1 MTRQEE
7 KQQLRAVMRAR
18 ERQLS
23 DRYRRESDQA
33 IAAHLTAMPEYQA
46 AGTIFCFVGTPH
58 EIDTRPILEN
68 ALASGKRLYVPL
80 CTGPGMMELRQITTL
95 SQLSPGAYGIPE
107 PPEDAPTVSV
117 DETDFA
123 ILPCLTCNHL
133 GHRLGQ
139 GQGYY
144 DRFLAHYRSGAVLLC
159 REKLIREEIPL
170 EPHDYPIPWVLTER
184 GLYEDG
190 IPARLE

>member
-68 ALASGKRLYVPL
+68 ALAAGKRLCVPL

>member
-68 ALASGKRLYVPL
+68 ALAAGKRLCVPL

-107 PPEDAPTVSV
+107 PPEDTPTVSV
-117 DETDFA
+117 DETDFS

>member
-18 ERQLS
+18 EQQLS
-23 DRYRRESDQA
+23 DRYRRESEQA
-33 IAAHLTAMPEYQA
+33 IAAHLLAMPEYQA
-46 AGTIFCFVGTPH
+46 AGTVFCFVGTPH
-58 EIDTRPILEN
+58 EINTRPILED
-68 ALASGKRLYVPL
+68 ALAAGKRLCIPL
-80 CTGPGMMELRQITTL
+80 CIGPGIMELRQITAL

-107 PPEDAPTVSV
+107 PPADAPAVSV

-144 DRFLAHYRSGAVLLC
+144 DRFLAHYRSGTVLLC

>member
-68 ALASGKRLYVPL
+68 ALATGKRLCVPL